1 MTLFGNWLGGKIS
14 RNSVGAEAK
23 GGRGRE
29 EIKLEWNWDRLWL
42 GGNNVHRSR
51 IFIGKKRQVV
61 AESGRVYSLG
71 RGHVTGR
78 NDKSSEKLRRTKN

>member
-1 MTLFGNWLGGKIS
+1 MLGRRRKGE
-14 RNSVGAEAK
+14 GA
-23 GGRGRE
+23 GL